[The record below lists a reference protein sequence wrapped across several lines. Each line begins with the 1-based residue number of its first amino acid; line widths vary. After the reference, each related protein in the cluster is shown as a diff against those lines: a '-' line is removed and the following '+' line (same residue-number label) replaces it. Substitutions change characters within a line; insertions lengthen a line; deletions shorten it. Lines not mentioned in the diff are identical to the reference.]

1 MTENVIMCVIIM
13 TPTSYPALK
22 EAASLSPWSCS
33 LLCSWSATSCE
44 VAPTWVYQCIRDL
57 CESPAPSHLLATPR
71 CLRAQQGAASSLQR
85 GHPPVERGPALAA
98 CKCRV
103 SAVLLC
109 RTSNKAPT
117 TVTSVCSSS
126 PPAPHP
132 RTPRSSCTWPPGRPP
147 PPARP
152 PAAARSAA
160 AWRED
165 TITRL
170 ALESRT

>member
-44 VAPTWVYQCIRDL
+44 VAPTWVYPCIRDL
-57 CESPAPSHLLATPR
+57 CVSPAPSHLLATPR

-103 SAVLLC
+103 SAVLPCGGLT
-109 RTSNKAPT
+109 RVLRVA
-117 TVTSVCSSS
+117 
-126 PPAPHP
+126 PAPGLQVGPHLP
-132 RTPRSSCTWPPGRPP
+132 RGLLQLPAPLQPGARTRSPD
-147 PPARP
+147 
-152 PAAARSAA
+152 
-160 AWRED
+160 WR
-165 TITRL
+165 
-170 ALESRT
+170 